1 MVMMMIVVVIM
12 ARDPRAGRT
21 GGRNRWSWRQW
32 WWWIWWWLFDD
43 DIIVK
48 QQWLVLPPWD
58 PRARVGSYGLGGNSS
73 SQTRRPQTPC
83 GWCWWCWCDVG
94 RNGGGKNSS
103 ESDTQGPARWA
114 KVPLSLQTKVDG
126 TCKGVGFAKIQ
137 RRLQTRKRSEMEL
150 NRRGRLQAGGGKS
163 TFEIE
168 VDLLFIYTNIW
179 SWVEPSSW
187 SGQKDALGRS
197 GECWGIYYLWLPS
210 SVSFCQT

>member
-1 MVMMMIVVVIM
+1 MMIVVVIM

-32 WWWIWWWLFDD
+32 WWWIRWWLFDD

-58 PRARVGSYGLGGNSS
+58 PRARVGSYGRGENSW
-73 SQTRRPQTPC
+73 SQTRRPQRPC

-94 RNGGGKNSS
+94 RNWGGGGKNSS

-126 TCKGVGFAKIQ
+126 TCKGVGFAKMQ

-163 TFEIE
+163 TFEVGLSLE
-168 VDLLFIYTNIW
+168 VDQVKKILLGDLESVEVSTIY
-179 SWVEPSSW
+179 
-187 SGQKDALGRS
+187 RF
-197 GECWGIYYLWLPS
+197 LPS
-210 SVSFCQT
+210 RVSFCQT